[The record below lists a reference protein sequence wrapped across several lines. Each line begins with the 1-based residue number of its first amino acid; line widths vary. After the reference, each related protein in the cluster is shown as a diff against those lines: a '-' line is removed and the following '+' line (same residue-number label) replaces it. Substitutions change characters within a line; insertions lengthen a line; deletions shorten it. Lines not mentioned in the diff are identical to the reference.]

1 MMSEYTSLTSH
12 LEALKA
18 ERRELDFVDI
28 DALVDERLAEVKSK
42 IKQEVVAEV
51 ASQKFVAEIK
61 IDAIEEALQ
70 VVARAREAEKAEVVE
85 SSEIIN
91 D

>member
-12 LEALKA
+12 LEVLKA